1 MKELYCRKEGEFMEK
16 TTQQNAIQENHTKLF
31 LLTILLTNV
40 LAILNTSIVNIALST
55 YVSIFQVNI
64 NTVHESLL
72 SGCWQYRYTSR
83 RHYVLSVGCY

>member
-1 MKELYCRKEGEFMEK
+1 MEK

-72 SGCWQYRYTSR
+72 SGC
-83 RHYVLSVGCY
+83 